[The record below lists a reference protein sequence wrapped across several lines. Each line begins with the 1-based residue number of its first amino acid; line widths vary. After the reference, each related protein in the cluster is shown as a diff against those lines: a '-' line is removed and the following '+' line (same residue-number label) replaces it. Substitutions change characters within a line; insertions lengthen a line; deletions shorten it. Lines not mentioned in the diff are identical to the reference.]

1 MPDSYQVASQTIQTG
16 HLGATGRWPESRM
29 DREID
34 PPSREEL
41 LLQNNK
47 LRLALVEQ
55 ETARRHYA
63 RLFEQAPVGYLTL
76 DGEGSILQ
84 ANGTATNLLGRPFG
98 ELAGRPLERF
108 IHDQDRGL
116 FCRHFA
122 ELPSAT
128 TPRHCELRMENI
140 DQTVFWVQLRY
151 TGKARG
157 DDEALC
163 LVTFG
168 DITASKQAE
177 QALQEQKDFFHLIAE
192 NLSDFIAVLDLDGRR
207 LYNSPSYRQL
217 FGADRNVHDTD
228 SFAEIHPDDREYV
241 RQVFRET
248 VLTGRGQRIEY
259 RFMTVEGETREMES
273 RGSVIKDEQG
283 HVVRV
288 VVVSQDIT
296 ERKRLQEQVR
306 QMAFHD
312 PLTGLPNRRLFDDRF
327 NLTMAATTRSNEF
340 GALIFIDLD
349 NFKLLNDSHGH
360 DIGDQLLVETANRL
374 KHGVR
379 EMDTV
384 ARFGGDEFVVML
396 GQLDIERRSS
406 LAQARMIANKL
417 CQALAE
423 PYRLTVGQPGSSGS
437 RSFDYCCTASIGVSL
452 FNQHDT
458 SQCKILKRADA
469 AMYQAKSLGGNQV
482 RFCRCRG

>member
-1 MPDSYQVASQTIQTG
+1 MG
-16 HLGATGRWPESRM
+16 
-29 DREID
+29 REIV

-47 LRLALVEQ
+47 LRLDLVEQ
-55 ETARRHYA
+55 EMARRHYA

-76 DGEGSILQ
+76 DGNRAIVQ
-84 ANGTATNLLGRPFG
+84 ANGMAAKLLGRTLD
-98 ELAGRPLERF
+98 ELLGRSLERF
-108 IHDQDRGL
+108 IHDEDRAL
-116 FCRHFA
+116 FRQHFA
-122 ELPSAT
+122 ELPKAT
-128 TPRHCELRMENI
+128 TCCQCELRLEKA
-140 DQTVFWVQLRY
+140 DQTLSWVQLRY
-151 TGKARG
+151 TGKASD

-163 LVTFG
+163 LVTIG

-217 FGADRNVHDTD
+217 FGTDRDVHDTD

-248 VLTGRGQRIEY
+248 VRTGLGQRIEY
-259 RFMTVEGETREMES
+259 RFMTVAGETREMES
-273 RGSVIKDEQG
+273 RGSVIKDEHGQA
-283 HVVRV
+283 VRV

-327 NLTMAATTRSNEF
+327 NLAMAATTRSNDF
-340 GALIFIDLD
+340 GALIFVDLD

-360 DIGDQLLVETANRL
+360 DTGDQLLIETANRL
-374 KHGVR
+374 KRGVR

-396 GQLDIERRSS
+396 GQLDIERKSS

-423 PYRLTVGQPGSSGS
+423 PYRLTVGQPGTSGS
-437 RSFDYCCTASIGVSL
+437 KSFDYCCTASIGVSL

-458 SQCKILKRADA
+458 SQCKILKHADS

-482 RFCRCRG
+482 RFSRGHG